1 MLGTEDLAAL
11 ARKLR
16 EQTDLTPERAAYLN
30 RLAAEI
36 RAGNYTIDAEA
47 LADKLLDDLRID
59 PPDDPVS

>member
-30 RLAAEI
+30 RLAADI
-36 RAGNYTIDAEA
+36 RDGKYSIDAQR
-47 LADKLLDDLRID
+47 LADKLMDDLLTD
-59 PPDDPVS
+59 PPDDPVC

>member
-30 RLAAEI
+30 RLAANI
-36 RAGNYTIDAEA
+36 REGKYSVDTEG
-47 LADKLLDDLRID
+47 LADKLLDDLLTD
-59 PPDDPVS
+59 PPDDPVC

>member
-30 RLAAEI
+30 RLAADI
-36 RAGNYTIDAEA
+36 RDGKYSVDAQG
-47 LADKLLDDLRID
+47 LADKLMDDLLTD
-59 PPDDPVS
+59 PPDGPVC